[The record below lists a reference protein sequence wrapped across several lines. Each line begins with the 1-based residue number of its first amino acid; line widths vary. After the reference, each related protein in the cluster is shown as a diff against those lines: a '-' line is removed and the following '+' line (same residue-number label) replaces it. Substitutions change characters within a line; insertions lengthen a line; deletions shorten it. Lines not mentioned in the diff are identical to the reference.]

1 MTQENIKYKKLMV
14 ETISKVFKSIPP
26 TAITIVNIKKN

>member
-14 ETISKVFKSIPP
+14 ETMVELFKSIPA
-26 TAITIVNIKKN
+26 TAITTVNIKKK